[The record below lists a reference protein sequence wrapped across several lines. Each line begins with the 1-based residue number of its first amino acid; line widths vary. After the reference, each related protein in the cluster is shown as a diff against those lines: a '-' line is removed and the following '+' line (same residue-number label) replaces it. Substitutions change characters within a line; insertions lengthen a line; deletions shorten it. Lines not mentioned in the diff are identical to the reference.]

1 MKKAEAEIEEGQQ
14 RDEKAIRQGTSTMVV
29 VVVVVFNLATS
40 GSESHVNQIEDMH
53 HNAGMH
59 VRNNYYHLVIY
70 Y

>member
-1 MKKAEAEIEEGQQ
+1 M
-14 RDEKAIRQGTSTMVV
+14 V

-59 VRNNYYHLVIY
+59 AWAWARPRPRAINAVVHACVCLWTCT
-70 Y
+70 